1 MSRIWVIEASG
12 KKETFKKALKALSF
26 KGDRVLATY
35 GRLFDLP
42 QDALGFDPSMMSQPG
57 TSSQIHWVPK
67 NPSRAIELIK
77 CLAEGDQICI
87 ATDSDLEGE
96 LIASQVEEL
105 CVYAQR
111 QRSKPQA
118 VTRVHIQ
125 AITPQDI
132 ELALS
137 KAGPVDAN
145 MVRAAKARRVLDR
158 LLGYTLHDAEDPWR
172 LSIGRVVTPLV
183 SSLFESPG
191 EAVIIRKKLADGWN
205 AIVRLDSTQAIH
217 ADTVVGILHALPAP
231 LVNTVSTEPMEFEY
245 KPLTG
250 PEALSLCM
258 RGLPHSPA
266 EIQTSI
272 QHSYERGV
280 LSYPR
285 TDSRT
290 LGEVALKWIDRM
302 AGRESVQFDRDLAVT
317 RQSERLERS
326 YDAHH
331 ALLPLTEDIPAASI
345 PSSYLSIDQAV
356 LRVIAHHSVQI
367 GSPSEEY
374 TREIG
379 RLDDHDNGSRKWGQV
394 LRAWEKKLSFVRDT
408 DECGFQQDPL
418 RHEITRDPEISQAL
432 VSKWTHPPTQ
442 IVMERL
448 SEIGLGRPS
457 TLFGL
462 AEKTFASYL
471 DRYGTVNGRG
481 KIMIEKVMRRLPELL
496 TPDAARSIENVV
508 ADVKKDA
515 SIGTRL
521 ANAWEI
527 LKKNPILLGGNS
539 GESPTPS
546 LHTAEKSHEKQHLT
560 DETSEKNNTFG
571 MY

>member
-1 MSRIWVIEASG
+1 MPRIWVIEAPG
-12 KKETFKKALKALSF
+12 KKDTFQKALIAAGF

-42 QDALGFDPSMMSQPG
+42 QDEMGFDPSMMSQPG

-67 NPSRAIELIK
+67 NPDRAVELIRR
-77 CLAEGDQICI
+77 LSEGDTVVI

-105 CVYAQR
+105 CVHSQR
-111 QRSKPQA
+111 QRSKPQKVIRA
-118 VTRVHIQ
+118 HIS
-125 AITPQDI
+125 AITPGGI
-132 ELALS
+132 ELGLS
-137 KAGPVDAN
+137 NAGPVDAN

-158 LLGYTLHDAEDPWR
+158 LLGYTFHDPEDPWR

-183 SSLFESPG
+183 GSLFESPG
-191 EAVIIRKKLADGWN
+191 EAVIIRKKLGDGWN
-205 AIVRLDSTQAIH
+205 AIVRLDTSQAVH
-217 ADTVVGILHALPAP
+217 ADTLVGVLHGLPAP
-231 LVNTVSTEPMEFEY
+231 AVQISRVESHEFEH

-258 RGLPHSPA
+258 RALPYSPG
-266 EIQTSI
+266 EIQASI
-272 QHSYERGV
+272 QKSYERGV

-290 LGEVALKWIDRM
+290 LDEVGMKWIDRM
-302 AGRESVQFDRDLAVT
+302 AGRESVQFDKGLMEA

-326 YDAHH
+326 YDAHK

-345 PSSYLSIDQAV
+345 PSSYLSIDEAV
-356 LRVIAHHSVQI
+356 LRVIAQHSVQI
-367 GSPSEEY
+367 GAPSELY

-379 RLDDHDNGSRKWGQV
+379 RLDDHDNGSRKWAQV
-394 LRAWEKKLSFVRDT
+394 LRAWEDKLFFVRDT
-408 DECGFQQDPL
+408 DDSGFQQDPL
-418 RHEITRDPEISQAL
+418 RHEISRPPEVSQAL
-432 VSKWTHPPTQ
+432 ISKWTHSPTQ
-442 IVMERL
+442 IVMDRL
-448 SEIGLGRPS
+448 CEMGLGRPS

-462 AEKTFASYL
+462 AEKTFSSYL
-471 DRYGTVNGRG
+471 DRHGTVNGRG

-496 TPDAARSIENVV
+496 TPDAARSIESVV
-508 ADVKKDA
+508 SDVEREA

-521 ANAWEI
+521 SKAWEI
-527 LKKNPILLGGNS
+527 LKKNPVML
-539 GESPTPS
+539 GESGGKATKPVQISPEKTVENQQD
-546 LHTAEKSHEKQHLT
+546 TAVERENH
-560 DETSEKNNTFG
+560 NTFD

>member
-1 MSRIWVIEASG
+1 MARFWVIEASG
-12 KKETFKKALKALSF
+12 KKETFQKALKTLSF

-42 QDALGFDPSMMSQPG
+42 PDALGFDPSMMSQPG
-57 TSSQIHWVPK
+57 ISSPIHWVPK
-67 NPSRAIELIK
+67 NPGRALELIK
-77 CLAEGDQICI
+77 LLAEGDEIFI

-105 CVYAQR
+105 CVHAQR
-111 QRSKPQA
+111 QRSKPQT
-118 VTRVHIQ
+118 VTRVHIP
-125 AITPQDI
+125 AITPEDI
-132 ELALS
+132 EIALS
-137 KAGPVDAN
+137 KAGPVDTN

-158 LLGYTLHDAEDPWR
+158 LLGYTFHDPEDPWR

-183 SSLFESPG
+183 SSLFETPG

-205 AIVRLDSTQAIH
+205 AIVRLDTTQAIH
-217 ADTVVGILHALPAP
+217 ADTLVGILHALPAP
-231 LVNTVSTEPMEFEY
+231 VVHTVSTEERQFEH

-272 QHSYERGV
+272 QQSYERGI

-302 AGRESVQFDRDLAVT
+302 AGRESVQFDKDLAVT

-326 YDAHH
+326 YDAHQ

-356 LRVIAHHSVQI
+356 LRVIAQHSVQI
-367 GSPSEEY
+367 GAPSEEY

-379 RLDDHDNGSRKWGQV
+379 RLDDHDNGSRKWAQV
-394 LRAWEKKLSFVRDT
+394 LRAWETKLFFVRDT
-408 DECGFQQDPL
+408 DDSGFQQDPL
-418 RHEITRDPEISQAL
+418 RHEITRPPEVSQAL
-432 VSKWTHPPTQ
+432 VSKWSHPPTQ

-448 SEIGLGRPS
+448 CEMGLGRPS

-521 ANAWEI
+521 AKAWEI
-527 LKKNPILLGGNS
+527 LKKNPILLGGNGADAPIAVQVS
-539 GESPTPS
+539 Q
-546 LHTAEKSHEKQHLT
+546 EKTLEKQGVAKEIP
-560 DETSEKNNTFG
+560 DNSNTFG